1 MDSAPFR
8 PVPDT
13 SGRISN
19 FFPFRKKRFF
29 SGILLVKIPILQRFF
44 IDFYQDSIL
53 CLPPFCLNSSFHK
66 IWNLINW
73 LCVSSIVL
81 VSNVFQYILHMS
93 IDRLGLRSFHAS
105 LHLLAQVQNHMKIL
119 FLKACNHYFAEGNYF
134 LCSRCKIKNLET

>member
-13 SGRISN
+13 SGRISK

-29 SGILLVKIPILQRFF
+29 SGILLVKIPILQT
-44 IDFYQDSIL
+44 ICVDFYQNSIF
-53 CLPPFCLNSSFHK
+53 CLPPFASVMASIIFGIRSISF
-66 IWNLINW
+66 
-73 LCVSSIVL
+73 CVSSIGL

-134 LCSRCKIKNLET
+134 LCSHRKIKNHET

>member
-1 MDSAPFR
+1 MDSRPFR
-8 PVPDT
+8 PLPDT
-13 SGRISN
+13 PRPNFN
-19 FFPFRKKRFF
+19 FFAFQKKRFF
-29 SGILLVKIPILQRFF
+29 NGILLIKIPIQRFF

-53 CLPPFCLNSSFHK
+53 CLPPFCFNSSFHK
-66 IWNLINW
+66 IWNLINQ

-105 LHLLAQVQNHMKIL
+105 LHLLAQVQNHMKIM

-134 LCSRCKIKNLET
+134 LCSHRKIKNHET